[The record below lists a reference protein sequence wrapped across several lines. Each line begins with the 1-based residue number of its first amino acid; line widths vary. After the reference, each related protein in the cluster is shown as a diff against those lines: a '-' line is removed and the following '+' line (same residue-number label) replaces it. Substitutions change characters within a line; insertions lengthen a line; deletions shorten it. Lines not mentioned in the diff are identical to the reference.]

1 MTKRGRLFL
10 CACLAAVPATVALAE
25 GVEAVTRPSED
36 VTLSFVRPGR
46 IEKITVKEGDTVEA
60 GKPLAQQDDTADL
73 VQLEQLKAQAED
85 PTRIKAAEAQ
95 ADQKKVDL
103 DKTQELFKKNVA
115 TKFELDHA
123 KLDVTIA
130 ELSLALAKFQQVQ
143 DKRKHAEA
151 VILVDRMTLK
161 SPIAG
166 RVEQL
171 YVQRGESVDALEK
184 VARVVRINPLW
195 VDVPVPMGEAK
206 DIRPEHEAKV
216 TFDSGDSAVTVMGK
230 VIHVA
235 AVADAASG
243 TRTVRVEVAN
253 DFKPARPA
261 GERVKVSFPRDAAAV
276 TAGQPASTDKKSSGD
291 KNAKE

>member
-1 MTKRGRLFL
+1 MTERGKLLL
-10 CACLAAVPATVALAE
+10 CACLVAVPAAAALAE

-46 IEKITVKEGDTVEA
+46 IDKILVKEGDMVEA
-60 GKPLAQQDDTADL
+60 DEALAKQDDTADL

-85 PTRIKAAEAQ
+85 TTRIKASEAQ
-95 ADQKKVDL
+95 AAQKKVDL
-103 DKTQELFKKNVA
+103 EKTQELFKKKVA

-130 ELSLALAKFQQVQ
+130 ELSLVLTKFQQTQ
-143 DKRKHAEA
+143 DKRKYDEA
-151 VILVDRMTLK
+151 RILVDRMTLK

-166 RVEQL
+166 RVEQV
-171 YVQRGESVDALEK
+171 YVERGESVDALEK

-195 VDVPVPMGEAK
+195 VDAPVPLGEAR
-206 DIRPEHEAKV
+206 DIKPGDAAKV
-216 TFDSGDSAVTVMGK
+216 AFGGGGSAATVTGK

-243 TRTVRVEVAN
+243 TRTVRIEVAN

-261 GERVKVSFPRDAAAV
+261 GERVKVSFPGDTAAA
-276 TAGQPASTDKKSSGD
+276 TAGQSASTDKK
-291 KNAKE
+291 AKE

>member
-1 MTKRGRLFL
+1 MTERRRLLL
-10 CACLAAVPATVALAE
+10 CACLAAVPVTSALAE

-46 IEKITVKEGDTVEA
+46 IEKIMVKEGDTVEA
-60 GKPLAQQDDTADL
+60 DKPLAKQDDTADL

-85 PTRIKAAEAQ
+85 TTRIKAAEAQ
-95 ADQKKVDL
+95 AAQKKVDL

-130 ELSLALAKFQQVQ
+130 ELSLVLAQFQQAQ
-143 DKRKHAEA
+143 DKRKYEEA
-151 VILVDRMTLK
+151 QILVDRMTLK
-161 SPIAG
+161 SPIPG

-171 YVQRGESVDALEK
+171 YVERGESVDALEK

-195 VDVPVPMGEAK
+195 VDAPVPLGEAK
-206 DIRPEHEAKV
+206 DIRPGHAAKV
-216 TFDSGDSAVTVMGK
+216 TFDSGDSAVTVTGK

-243 TRTVRVEVAN
+243 TRTVRLEVAN

-261 GERVKVSFPRDAAAV
+261 GERVKVSFPGDAAAV
-276 TAGQPASTDKKSSGD
+276 KAGQPGNTDKK
-291 KNAKE
+291 AKEQ